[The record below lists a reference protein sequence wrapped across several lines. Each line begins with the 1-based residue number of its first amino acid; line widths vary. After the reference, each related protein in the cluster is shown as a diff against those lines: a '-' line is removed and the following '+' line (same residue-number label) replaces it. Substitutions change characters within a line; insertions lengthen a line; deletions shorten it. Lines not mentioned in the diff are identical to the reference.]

1 MASNSNSTNCEI
13 DSFTTKFKL
22 LLKHGRK
29 ATLTFD
35 TIDGEVFATLKAGL
49 GSNFLSTAVVD
60 NSLFTQNNR
69 DTLNRKSRSPA
80 YIRRQERRRFERQQI
95 VLKEETEKSEI
106 TEDDI
111 AESEDANL
119 STVEAVQALKLET
132 ENVFDSSNDV
142 DVDIQAE
149 TAVLSNESEVQN
161 DEESLDDV
169 DHKALSTDVIV
180 EEPAESSKIASGKV
194 AEVVKASIED
204 SSEKN
209 IGQDDIA
216 HVQNNADK
224 SNGNES
230 KPTTMWTLISLDKC
244 GRSSLNSSDFRAV
257 QEIFTRFE
265 HLKKNIVKLEIGNFR
280 SRRENEVFC
289 HDLSMKVL
297 VDSS

>member
-13 DSFTTKFKL
+13 DSFTAKFKL
-22 LLKHGRK
+22 LIKHGRK

-49 GSNFLSTAVVD
+49 GSNYLSTAVVD

-132 ENVFDSSNDV
+132 ENDFNPSNDV
-142 DVDIQAE
+142 DIDTQAE
-149 TAVLSNESEVQN
+149 TAALSNE
-161 DEESLDDV
+161 
-169 DHKALSTDVIV
+169 
-180 EEPAESSKIASGKV
+180 
-194 AEVVKASIED
+194 
-204 SSEKN
+204 
-209 IGQDDIA
+209 
-216 HVQNNADK
+216 
-224 SNGNES
+224 
-230 KPTTMWTLISLDKC
+230 
-244 GRSSLNSSDFRAV
+244 
-257 QEIFTRFE
+257 
-265 HLKKNIVKLEIGNFR
+265 
-280 SRRENEVFC
+280 
-289 HDLSMKVL
+289 
-297 VDSS
+297 